1 MPDSAKLFIGDNIQS
16 LRKEKKLSIEEA
28 SIQSGI
34 KKEIFT
40 AIENNTHPPS
50 IADLLKLTSLYD
62 TSIGHIILGKESKNE
77 KMIII
82 KSADRIAIDPAKAN
96 SSSYRYESLA
106 MGLKNRHMEPFL
118 VDIYPEEKNQ
128 SESSSHPGEEFHFVL
143 DGEIVLHIEKE
154 THHLVAGDAIYF
166 NSSLSHR
173 VYSKNGTAKI
183 LAVLY
188 KLPKNNFTAKPVT
201 RSRKMENII
210 EAARYIKNMNLGM
223 VCPDVSSMFAINRAL
238 EENILEKA
246 YLVGCSSNIHRM
258 VKRTIRDKSRVV
270 IFDDFQLENDRDEEK
285 EQKAAALRGVQLA
298 KEGKIQMLM
307 KGNINTAT
315 FTRPVTNPRNG
326 IGTGRRLSLV
336 CTFDLPNIDRLIF
349 LTDPGIN
356 PSLLRHEKPE
366 SARDIIENAV
376 NAARAMGIN
385 EPKVSILDAN
395 EVPSPNVPST
405 IMAQKVASL
414 HVDNCIIEGPL
425 SYDLSLYEDAVR
437 KKRLRKSKVAGKA
450 DILVVPRIEGGN
462 FIYKSWVMTSG
473 AEVANIVMGAKVP
486 IILTS
491 RSDNESTKFL
501 NICAGVLNSE
511 FIKKSPKG

>member
-1 MPDSAKLFIGDNIQS
+1 MPHSEKLYIGKNIQH
-16 LRKEKKLSIEEA
+16 LRQKRKISVDQA
-28 SIQSGI
+28 AIQSGI
-34 KKEIFT
+34 DKNIYSC
-40 AIENNTHPPS
+40 IENDTHPPS
-50 IADLLKLTSLYD
+50 IAELLKLASFFD
-62 TSIGHIILGKESKNE
+62 TSIGHIVLGKESHGGK
-77 KMIII
+77 KIII
-82 KSADRIAIDPAKAN
+82 RSNERTMISNGKMN
-96 SSSYRYESLA
+96 SHDYRYESLA

-118 VDIYPEEKNQ
+118 VEIFPKEKAVF
-128 SESSSHPGEEFHFVL
+128 SSHPGEEFHFVME
-143 DGEIVLHIEKE
+143 GELTVQLENESIE
-154 THHLVAGDAIYF
+154 LSVGDAIYF
-166 NSSLSHR
+166 DSSISHK
-173 VYSKNGTAKI
+173 VYSKNDAAKI

-188 KLPKNNFTAKPVT
+188 KAPKNNFTAKPIT

-238 EENILEKA
+238 EEGILEKA

-270 IFDDFQLENDRDEEK
+270 LFDDFQIENPENEEEEHK
-285 EQKAAALRGVQLA
+285 KAAELGVRLA

-315 FTRPVTNPRNG
+315 FSRPVTNPRNG
-326 IGTGRRLSLV
+326 IGTGKRLSLV

-356 PSLLRHEKPE
+356 PSLVRHDKPE
-366 SARDIIENAV
+366 SARDIIENGV
-376 NAARAMGIN
+376 MAARAMGVN

-405 IMAQKVASL
+405 LMAQKIASL
-414 HVDNCIIEGPL
+414 SIENAIVEGPL

-437 KKRLRKSKVAGKA
+437 KKRLRHSRVAGKA
-450 DILVVPRIEGGN
+450 DVLVVPRIEGGN

-511 FIKKSPKG
+511 FIKNS